1 MEEDERTEFKSQ
13 LTKESMKTVVAFSN
27 TAGGTL
33 YYGLDDDGSPVGV
46 KDVDA
51 VSLDL
56 IHLLADTIRPDVTA
70 TTDVE
75 HISMGGKDVIRVDV
89 LEGPTKPYYLREKGL
104 RTEGVYIRKGP
115 SSIQAS
121 ESLIIKMIREGAV
134 SYESSISLEQDLTFD
149 DASEVFRDSNVEFGE
164 AQKKTMGFYAGE
176 LYTVLAYLI
185 SDQCQAGIKLA
196 AYSDEYKNEFLDR
209 AEVKGS
215 VLTQAEKALSFINT
229 YNPLVSKIEGLRRN
243 DYRAYPVSSL
253 REALINAVVHR
264 DYSISADTLV
274 SIFGDRMSIA
284 SYGGLRRGI
293 GVDDLMMGISSP
305 RNPKLASI
313 FYRLG
318 FVEAFGT
325 GIPRIM
331 GDYRDAGVKPSI
343 DLSTNVFKLELP
355 RRTSKGADQSIIDD
369 VMEYARS
376 RESFTRSEIEDL
388 VDVSKSKITSILLDM
403 QSEGLIEK
411 YGEGRATK
419 YKVINR

>member
-1 MEEDERTEFKSQ
+1 M
-13 LTKESMKTVVAFSN
+13 
-27 TAGGTL
+27 
-33 YYGLDDDGSPVGV
+33 
-46 KDVDA
+46 
-51 VSLDL
+51 
-56 IHLLADTIRPDVTA
+56 
-70 TTDVE
+70 
-75 HISMGGKDVIRVDV
+75 
-89 LEGPTKPYYLREKGL
+89 
-104 RTEGVYIRKGP
+104 
-115 SSIQAS
+115 
-121 ESLIIKMIREGAV
+121 
-134 SYESSISLEQDLTFD
+134 
-149 DASEVFRDSNVEFGE
+149 
-164 AQKKTMGFYAGE
+164 
-176 LYTVLAYLI
+176 
-185 SDQCQAGIKLA
+185 
-196 AYSDEYKNEFLDR
+196 
-209 AEVKGS
+209 
-215 VLTQAEKALSFINT
+215 SFINT

-388 VDVSKSKITSILLDM
+388 VDVSKSKITSILSDM

-411 YGEGRATK
+411 YGGGRATK
-419 YKVINR
+419 YRVINR